1 MNGEDV
7 RQGNVDGGKAAPD
20 DYRTPA
26 ERVSDLPRILDAMEE
41 GVRQALRR
49 HKALGNPIAIWKD
62 GAVVWIPPEEILP
75 DEPSTDRGE
84 T

>member
-1 MNGEDV
+1 MG
-7 RQGNVDGGKAAPD
+7 AATPPE

-26 ERVSDLPRILDAMEE
+26 ERVSDLPRILDAMEQ
-41 GVRQALRR
+41 GVREALRW
-49 HKALGNPIAIWKD
+49 HKFLGNPIAIWKD